1 MEELSNQPI
10 GQELESPTYTN
21 ETQKSTVMDKLR
33 NRLVATVGCGATVA
47 AGVIP
52 LFLNKEAQASEV
64 QTNEAQVSSEEEPG
78 FTHHEIYGE
87 CYDNEYPYVEA
98 EFEVT
103 DDARLQL
110 RHVQPSGETEMLL
123 ATSQGGGERGATR
136 TPWDDFFPE
145 RREEETLFWRAE
157 FIDSNEVVEADPIIV
172 DYPCDNENFDDNN
185 EDDETDDD
193 QNDQDNNDVGG
204 SVNPAD
210 LERVSGATRIETT
223 IEVSQKEYDQTE
235 EAVLAQAGDY
245 PDALTGG
252 PLAAGVEGP
261 LLMTGS
267 GELHESVAGELE
279 RLGTNHVYILGGEDA
294 ISEHVA
300 NQLRARGMAITR
312 LGGEDRFETATIIA
326 HEVESLTPV
335 TVSDEP
341 ETTTATDDSE
351 TTTATSDSETT
362 TAETPTEETDTTG
375 ANEVL
380 LARGGDFAD
389 ALAGSSLG
397 SQENSPILLT
407 TGNALHETASEY
419 LEDEGDNI
427 DRVTVLGG
435 TTAISSATASQ
446 AGLAAD
452 AETTERL
459 SGTTRKETAV
469 EIAEEKLRRVGSNV
483 VDAVVATAYNWPD
496 ALAGGP
502 ATSEAGEVLILANGQ
517 DHEANEFYGDFVRK
531 QRPNNE
537 EEDQWETVTILGGTE
552 AITPEVAT
560 DLITKTNAYPTSYD
574 DSSSTAGINN
584 TAFAT
589 AATSSN
595 DVAAKPSRNK
605 EVARTNEIDKDSKM
619 VFRRNPDGSLQEPS
633 IENVA

>member
-21 ETQKSTVMDKLR
+21 ETHKSTGIDKLR
-33 NRLVATVGCGATVA
+33 SRLAVTVGCGAA
-47 AGVIP
+47 AAAVVIP
-52 LFLNKEAQASEV
+52 SFLNKEAQAS
-64 QTNEAQVSSEEEPG
+64 NEEEPG

-87 CYDNEYPYVEA
+87 CYDNEHPQLIT
-98 EFEVT
+98 EFSVT
-103 DDARLQL
+103 HDAQMQL
-110 RHVQPSGETEMLL
+110 HHVQSDGETNPIHV
-123 ATSQGGGERGATR
+123 TYSQGGHLGDTSGH
-136 TPWDDFFPE
+136 WDDAFPE

-157 FIDSNEVVEADPIIV
+157 FDDSDEVAEADPV
-172 DYPCDNENFDDNN
+172 TVEYPCDDENFDDSN
-185 EDDETDDD
+185 EDDETDDN

-223 IEVSQKEYDQTE
+223 IEVSQKEYDQAE
-235 EAVLAQAGDY
+235 EVVLAQAGDY

-267 GELHESVAGELE
+267 GELHESVASELE

-300 NQLRARGMAITR
+300 NQLGAHGIAITR

-326 HEVESLTPV
+326 REVESLTPMA
-335 TVSDEP
+335 VSDEP

-362 TAETPTEETDTTG
+362 TAEAPTEETDTAGT
-375 ANEVL
+375 NEVL
-380 LARGGDFAD
+380 LARAGDFAD

-427 DRVTVLGG
+427 DRITVLGG
-435 TTAISSATASQ
+435 TAAISSATASQ

-452 AETTERL
+452 TETTERL

-483 VDAVVATAYNWPD
+483 VDATIATAYNWPD

-502 ATSEAGEVLILANGQ
+502 ATSEAGEALILVNGQ
-517 DHEANEFYGDFVRK
+517 DHEANGFYEDLVRR

-574 DSSSTAGINN
+574 DSSSTADIND
-584 TAFAT
+584 TTFAT
-589 AATSSN
+589 AATSSD
-595 DVAAKPSRNK
+595 DVATKPSRSE
-605 EVARTNEIDKDSKM
+605 EVARTNEINKNSKM
-619 VFRRNPDGSLQEPS
+619 VFRRNPDGSLQEPT